1 MCATACI
8 NTFGRFNSK
17 SSFVA
22 RGSVFNHWI
31 LFFHTHLFVH
41 CVVSFFLL
49 LSCVLCSLFI
59 WSSSSIHI
67 HISNL
72 LLKIISFINDPSYI
86 CCTFSEIQN
95 QWNLITKRKGYR
107 VEIFYYWNLIKKR
120 KIKPSIWHQPVSTL
134 DLILTHAIQ
143 ASKYTWNFNAISL
156 KSGWYIQTYLLK
168 YSVNSHSKNS
178 A

>member
-59 WSSSSIHI
+59 WSSSSIYI
-67 HISNL
+67 YIYQIYCWKLFRL
-72 LLKIISFINDPSYI
+72 LTTTSYI

-95 QWNLITKRKGYR
+95 QWNLITKRKDYR
-107 VEIFYYWNLIKKR
+107 VEIFYCWNLIKK
-120 KIKPSIWHQPVSTL
+120 KNKTINMTSTSFNVGL
-134 DLILTHAIQ
+134 NTDSRNS
-143 ASKYTWNFNAISL
+143 SK
-156 KSGWYIQTYLLK
+156 
-168 YSVNSHSKNS
+168 
-178 A
+178 